1 MQANKDNQKLLET
14 LAKWEYNYNDF
25 LKKAQYSQQNFIKRL
40 SRIIVQ
46 VQEDKIDTNPQFNYK
61 K

>member
-1 MQANKDNQKLLET
+1 MILINKLNN
-14 LAKWEYNYNDF
+14 NYNDF

-40 SRIIVQ
+40 SRILVQ

-61 K
+61 TNNML